1 MPEQL
6 VLSVV
11 DEEHSL
17 FHRSFKITA
26 WFCLADDR
34 MRLTVDSDD
43 GYCSLFLIK
52 RKRNLSAVAINRK
65 FDCHGS
71 GSLFITVAF

>member
-26 WFCLADDR
+26 WFCLADNR
-34 MRLTVDSDD
+34 TGLTVDGDN
-43 GYCSLFLIK
+43 GYCSLFLIE
-52 RKRNLSAVAINRK
+52 RKRYLSAVTINRK
-65 FDCHGS
+65 FDCHSS
-71 GSLFITVAF
+71 GSFLSL